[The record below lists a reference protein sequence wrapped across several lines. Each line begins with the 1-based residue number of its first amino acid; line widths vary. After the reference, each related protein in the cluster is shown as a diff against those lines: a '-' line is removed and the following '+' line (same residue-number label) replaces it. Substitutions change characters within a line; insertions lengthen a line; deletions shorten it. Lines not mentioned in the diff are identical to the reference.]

1 MVFSLLSAAATSKEL
16 ILTFSDDIQIA
27 GGSTINPAYLTVII
41 DGQPRK
47 VTSAQIDGSK
57 LTLSLRSRNRASS
70 FSISNN
76 PPSDGSNQGFII
88 DPSGNP
94 LAVSTQVVDTF
105 STSTNI
111 STGGIPR
118 AFKNLILT
126 GSEPI
131 TAYGNIHNNII
142 TGNDA
147 NNFIDGLDGADNM
160 IGGLGDDTYVVDNV
174 GDVIAE
180 LELAGTDTVKSK
192 ISYTLTDNVENLT
205 LLGYSSIN
213 GTGNTA
219 DNILTGN
226 AAANILNGNGGTDT
240 LIGGQGNDTYIVD
253 SEDDIITET
262 GSPIEIDSAQSS
274 VSWVLGTNL
283 ENLTLTGT
291 NSINGTGNALN
302 NTIIGNSAINI
313 LNGGGGGTD
322 RLTGLGGSDYFQ
334 FSTLPSSFSL
344 SQSTADHITDFSRA
358 QGDKIQIS
366 KSAFGITTS
375 TATLSVVSRSNTLSN
390 ALTTEAMFVYDPM
403 RGDLYWNQD
412 GISRGA
418 GSGGVLAILDNK
430 ASLRA
435 EDLVLI

>member
-1 MVFSLLSAAATSKEL
+1 M
-16 ILTFSDDIQIA
+16 
-27 GGSTINPAYLTVII
+27 
-41 DGQPRK
+41 
-47 VTSAQIDGSK
+47 
-57 LTLSLRSRNRASS
+57 
-70 FSISNN
+70 
-76 PPSDGSNQGFII
+76 
-88 DPSGNP
+88 
-94 LAVSTQVVDTF
+94 
-105 STSTNI
+105 
-111 STGGIPR
+111 
-118 AFKNLILT
+118 
-126 GSEPI
+126 
-131 TAYGNIHNNII
+131 
-142 TGNDA
+142 
-147 NNFIDGLDGADNM
+147 
-160 IGGLGDDTYVVDNV
+160 
-174 GDVIAE
+174 
-180 LELAGTDTVKSK
+180 
-192 ISYTLTDNVENLT
+192 
-205 LLGYSSIN
+205 
-213 GTGNTA
+213 
-219 DNILTGN
+219 
-226 AAANILNGNGGTDT
+226 
-240 LIGGQGNDTYIVD
+240 
-253 SEDDIITET
+253 
-262 GSPIEIDSAQSS
+262 
-274 VSWVLGTNL
+274 LGTNL

-334 FSTLPSSFSL
+334 FSTLPSSF